1 MIKHIVLTKLADP
14 DRDAPVALEMLS
26 ALPAKIPCIVSL
38 SAGRDFAG
46 SDRSYDVGLVAEFA
60 TREDL
65 AAYIDHPEHQPVRE
79 FMRAHRTASVAVDF
93 EV

>member
-14 DRDAPVALEMLS
+14 DRDAPIALEMLS

-38 SAGRDFAG
+38 AAGRDFAG
-46 SDRSYDVGLVAEFA
+46 SDRSYDVGLVVEFA

-65 AAYIDHPEHQPVRE
+65 AAYIDHPEHQPVRK
-79 FMRAHRTASVAVDF
+79 FMHAHRTASVAVDF